1 MQTSNQRR
9 VAKLE
14 LAERQR
20 LFSEYKVALDLLTET
35 ELESLVAYS
44 GGPDFSEMS
53 EEELRE
59 IAEAETILPSLRD
72 LRREVAQFQEWQTAR
87 QEGEKNGEKWTG

>member
-1 MQTSNQRR
+1 MQTSNQKR

-20 LFSEYKVALDLLTET
+20 LFSEYGAALDLLTMD
-35 ELESLVAYS
+35 ELQEFVTFT

-53 EEELRE
+53 DEELEE
-59 IAEAETILPSLRD
+59 IANAETILPSLRD
-72 LRREVAQFQEWQTAR
+72 MRRDISLFEEWQTAKNT
-87 QEGEKNGEKWTG
+87 QITAEGGR

>member
-9 VAKLE
+9 VTKLE
-14 LAERQR
+14 LVERQR

-44 GGPDFSEMS
+44 RGPDFSEMS

-72 LRREVAQFQEWQTAR
+72 LRREIAQFQEWQTAR
-87 QEGEKNGEKWTG
+87 QGGEKNGEKWTG